1 MALNPKNTAFDL
13 GNALALAN
21 ASALAYDNNVTVD
34 KATTAFGLPVTD
46 LTSFRGAATDAAGFM
61 VRMDGAI
68 AIVFQGTDTLA
79 DWIDDADVLT
89 LPFRDKGAVHSGFLL
104 WLDSVLPL
112 ITDQLAKWRGGGRTL
127 WIAGHS
133 LGGALALLA
142 TASLRFPVNTGTAT
156 PVPVAGLYTFG
167 QPRVGTRAFAQAC
180 DADFGQ
186 YNFRFVNN
194 EDIVPRI
201 PPRMLGYWHT
211 QEVEFIDAAGAIHS
225 DVAWWHAMLDA
236 IDVGVTGFR
245 VLQKAA
251 PLPELIK
258 DHAIAL
264 YVAKIQAAYA
274 AGQAGV

>member
-1 MALNPKNTAFDL
+1 MALNPRNTAFDL
-13 GNALALAN
+13 GNAFALAS
-21 ASALAYDNNVTVD
+21 ASALAYDPDVTIA
-34 KATTAFGLPVTD
+34 KATAAFGLPVTD
-46 LTSFRGAATDAAGFM
+46 LKLLQGVGTDARGFM
-61 VRMDGAI
+61 ARMDGAI
-68 AIVFQGTDTLA
+68 AIVFQGTNTLE

-104 WLDSVLPL
+104 WLDSVWTVM
-112 ITDQLAKWRGGGRTL
+112 TDQLEQWRGGGRTL

-142 TASLRFPVNTGTAT
+142 TASLRFPVNTGTST
-156 PVPVAGLYTFG
+156 PTPVAGVYTFG

-180 DADFGQ
+180 DGDFGQ

-201 PPRMLGYWHT
+201 PPRLLGYWHT
-211 QEVEFIDAAGAIHS
+211 QEVEFIDANGAIHS
-225 DVAWWHAMLDA
+225 DVAWWHAILDA
-236 IDVGVTGFR
+236 IEVGLTGFR
-245 VLQKAA
+245 ALQKDP

-264 YVAKIQAAYA
+264 YVAKIQAAYEA
-274 AGQAGV
+274 AQKGA